1 MKYAGFWI
9 RVLASLIDTLI
20 SLVVI
25 LPLSAIVG
33 IGWANSNNDAAA
45 GAIVF
50 IASWAAGW
58 LYSALFESG
67 TWQATPGKRLVGLR
81 VTDLAGNR
89 IGFGRASGRFFAKI
103 LSALVF
109 YIGFIMVGVTSRK
122 QGIHDKLADTFVL
135 LGRPGQTDI
144 SSAQTQG
151 YADPSAETVYVPSA
165 SAGRWVLSGFDDGG
179 HVVRLSFSQDKPELM
194 RAGLI
199 VGRDAK
205 SSDLHM
211 NDQSVSRR
219 HARIFHENGSVWIED
234 LGSGNGTFING
245 QALKKGASAE
255 LPSQGTVTFG
265 GVQLTVAKY
274 S

>member
-1 MKYAGFWI
+1 M
-9 RVLASLIDTLI
+9 
-20 SLVVI
+20 
-25 LPLSAIVG
+25 
-33 IGWANSNNDAAA
+33 
-45 GAIVF
+45 
-50 IASWAAGW
+50 
-58 LYSALFESG
+58 
-67 TWQATPGKRLVGLR
+67 
-81 VTDLAGNR
+81 
-89 IGFGRASGRFFAKI
+89 
-103 LSALVF
+103 
-109 YIGFIMVGVTSRK
+109 
-122 QGIHDKLADTFVL
+122 
-135 LGRPGQTDI
+135 
-144 SSAQTQG
+144 
-151 YADPSAETVYVPSA
+151 
-165 SAGRWVLSGFDDGG
+165 
-179 HVVRLSFSQDKPELM
+179 RLSFSQDKPELM